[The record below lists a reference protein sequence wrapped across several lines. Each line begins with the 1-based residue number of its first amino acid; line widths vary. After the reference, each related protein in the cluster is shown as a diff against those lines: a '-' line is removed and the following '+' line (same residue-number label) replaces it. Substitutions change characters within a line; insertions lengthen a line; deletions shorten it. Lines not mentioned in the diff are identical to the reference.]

1 MADFLDGVFSE
12 KPPVEEPEATEVAQE
27 PQQEPVEPEP
37 QAEPAPEPTPEPEQ
51 PAVQEA
57 EARNVPLN
65 VVLDERDKRKAAEAE
80 RDRYK
85 QQWEEAQ
92 ARQTPQNAPDPY
104 DDPQGFAAFH
114 EQRFQQGL
122 VQQKFQMSE
131 VMAKQAHGAEVVD
144 AAAQWALEKA
154 KTEPAF
160 AAAYHQQAHP
170 LDWIVQ
176 QHKRDA
182 IMSDIGDNVDDWFT
196 REAAKRGYAPAP
208 VTAAAPAVA
217 PQVRQNAPTPPRSIA
232 GDAAAPTAAAP
243 TDERAGFLANFTR

>member
-92 ARQTPQNAPDPY
+92 ARQAPQNAPDPY
-104 DDPQGFAAFH
+104 DDPQGFAAFQ

-176 QHKRDA
+176 QHKRDVDL
-182 IMSDIGDNVDDWFT
+182 SDYASDPVAFARRIL
-196 REAAKRGYAPAP
+196 EANGQQIAP